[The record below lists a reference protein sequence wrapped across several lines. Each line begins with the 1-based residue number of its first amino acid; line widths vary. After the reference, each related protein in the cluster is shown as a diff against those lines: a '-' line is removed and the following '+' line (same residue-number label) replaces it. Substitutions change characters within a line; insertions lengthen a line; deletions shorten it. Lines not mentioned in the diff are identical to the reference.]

1 MLTGFE
7 NIKGAAIF
15 HLNGGDGAV
24 TAKMFMNSACKI
36 MISRLPAGAS
46 IGIYKHTGSSE
57 INFVL
62 KAVCEGAEE
71 VLTAGVCQY
80 CPRGVSHSIINTG
93 TKDLILFTAAPQQ

>member
-7 NIKGAAIF
+7 NIKEAAIF
-15 HLNGGDGAV
+15 HLNGGDGDV
-24 TAKMFMNSACKI
+24 SAKIFLDSACKI

-46 IGIYKHTGSSE
+46 IGMYKHTGSSE
-57 INFVL
+57 INCVL
-62 KAVCEGAEE
+62 KAVCEGAKE

-80 CPRGVSHSIINTG
+80 CPRGVSHSIINAG